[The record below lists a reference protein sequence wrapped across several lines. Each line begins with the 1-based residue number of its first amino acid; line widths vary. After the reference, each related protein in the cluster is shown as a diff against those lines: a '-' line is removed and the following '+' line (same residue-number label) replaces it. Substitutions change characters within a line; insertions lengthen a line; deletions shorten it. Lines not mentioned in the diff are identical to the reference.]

1 MCNSIPLRTLIELK
15 DPNMSAH
22 ELRIP
27 PDLDEICGTLIDLAY
42 KAGEIITGA
51 LPGTDNTG
59 SKKNSM
65 L

>member
-1 MCNSIPLRTLIELK
+1 
-15 DPNMSAH
+15 MSAH

-42 KAGEIITGA
+42 KAGEIITSA
-51 LPGTDNTG
+51 LPATDNTG